1 MVHRNAAIS
10 VRQFNDGVELAEMGK
25 AEVILHGELTFYIPK
40 SCKNIELCYST
51 KRMPGKEY
59 LNNATECH
67 SDSCFLQLKPKV
79 SFYTGV
85 LHEITQG
92 DTATVKFNDKDKEY
106 CPLQTLTG
114 SLTLQII
121 ETSAGCPVT
130 VVGAT
135 LPQSEKKESE
145 EKEEKEEEETTSEK
159 PIQKSSNR
167 WLIPVVAVAAVFCL
181 LASGANVYIIHR
193 VCKARKEENA
203 DLPVHSVQQP
213 PNAASKS
220 PAPTSP
226 ASLPPQTP
234 PATSTPQPLET
245 EPISPSVATPS
256 REVEKVKRKTKK
268 QRKSRITAVTE
279 PATKSVVAKD
289 VSPPFTMAAKLTEDA
304 PRNLH
309 RNDMLRYAGMYPC
322 QSGSQLDP
330 FLQHIYEIYEPFPAR
345 RKVVEWEVKFFLQI
359 VSDAFRELPWLLKN
373 ARLQLSSHGAVY
385 SHGRYCS
392 FNRRTGKFISR
403 RTTPG
408 FIAWYAFATKYG
420 HEIKIPDDERFD
432 DILKR
437 LSIPA
442 LLIVVFRENIEI
454 ETRRSAYKRI
464 RQLLIQV
471 NSMYPKTQLRGMAY
485 PVCLIPALI
494 DKDARAFFE
503 GANDL
508 TYSTPIEVINQ
519 LKKYEDSD
527 VDERTDETQPTFSD
541 GKKRDV
547 MGSVEVLGT
556 QTTATTTVK
565 EDLF

>member
-1 MVHRNAAIS
+1 MSSIQLLVILITLCVVFRCYDATS
-10 VRQFNDGVELAEMGK
+10 TKQFDDGVELVGVGD
-25 AEVILHGELTFYIPK
+25 AEVIINGGLSFYISS
-40 SCKNIELCYST
+40 SCTHVKMCYST
-51 KRMPGKEY
+51 KTIPGKKY
-59 LNNATECH
+59 TNKASECH
-67 SDSCFLQLKPKV
+67 QESCLLEINPKIF
-79 SFYTGV
+79 FYSGV
-85 LHEITQG
+85 LHTITQNNKV
-92 DTATVKFNDKDKEY
+92 TATFNVNDRDY
-106 CPLQTLTG
+106 CPLKTLTG
-114 SLTLQII
+114 NPILEILKIPD
-121 ETSAGCPVT
+121 GCPIT
-130 VVGAT
+130 VVGAS
-135 LPQSEKKESE
+135 LPQPIEETVESEKN
-145 EKEEKEEEETTSEK
+145 EEEERTTSEQ
-159 PIQKSSNR
+159 PVQKSTNR

-203 DLPVHSVQQP
+203 ELPVHSVQQP
-213 PNAASKS
+213 PNVASKS

-226 ASLPPQTP
+226 ASLPLQTP

-279 PATKSVVAKD
+279 PAMKSITAKD

-330 FLQHIYEIYEPFPAR
+330 FLQHIYEQ
-345 RKVVEWEVKFFLQI
+345 V
-359 VSDAFRELPWLLKN
+359 
-373 ARLQLSSHGAVY
+373 
-385 SHGRYCS
+385 
-392 FNRRTGKFISR
+392 
-403 RTTPG
+403 
-408 FIAWYAFATKYG
+408 
-420 HEIKIPDDERFD
+420 PDDERFD

-442 LLIVVFRENIEI
+442 LLVVVFRENIEI